1 MITTATSTFL
11 RLTGQREWD
20 CSLTSHLS
28 ALSKASFLKSSI
40 IGHLFGPHPSS
51 RLRTYRTSPN
61 LDHLK
66 KISLW
71 LIWLLIELMSAWIT
85 RSAHSEDDW
94 LLFLNK
100 MLSVILRWKN
110 EKELSSLAPCDCVCV
125 CVCVA
130 DCCAAWGN
138 LSIRLFNLA

>member
-1 MITTATSTFL
+1 MITTATSTF

-28 ALSKASFLKSSI
+28 ALSKASFLKGSI
-40 IGHLFGPHPSS
+40 IGHLYGPHPSS
-51 RLRTYRTSPN
+51 RLRTYRTSLN

-66 KISLW
+66 KNYLW
-71 LIWLLIELMSAWIT
+71 LIRLLIELMSAWIT

-125 CVCVA
+125 CVCFA
-130 DCCAAWGN
+130 DFCAALGN